1 MFEKTRTVMK
11 NRGKIEKA
19 AKLRRKNDIVN
30 LRNKSSFK
38 AKLFAELQHVDAIL
52 QDPDIDSVIVTV
64 PDRLI
69 ALFSEAL
76 YDEDLASF
84 SVMQVEGQ
92 SNQFIIK
99 RRFITF

>member
-1 MFEKTRTVMK
+1 MFEKTRAVMNNK
-11 NRGKIEKA
+11 GKIEKA

-38 AKLFAELQHVDAIL
+38 AKLSAELQHVDTIL
-52 QDPDIDSVIVTV
+52 QDPDIDSVVITV
-64 PDRLI
+64 PDKMI
-69 ALFSEAL
+69 PMFSEAL

-84 SVMQVEGQ
+84 SVSQVEGQ

-99 RRFITF
+99 RKFITF